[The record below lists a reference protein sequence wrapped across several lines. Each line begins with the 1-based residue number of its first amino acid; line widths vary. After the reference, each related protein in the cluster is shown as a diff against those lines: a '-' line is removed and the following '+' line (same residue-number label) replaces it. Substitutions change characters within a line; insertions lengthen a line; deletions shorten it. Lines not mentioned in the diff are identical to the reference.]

1 MLQRLQR
8 ERQGAAALTGTGLVA
23 AGAIGG
29 GLAGFYYYR
38 ELKGAVIAPLAGRR
52 LRALAMRS
60 RQVGRLAHLGRT
72 GKVFAHGVTGG
83 IRSVLSGGKFKE
95 GFLSAGFTA
104 FASPMISRVGAATG
118 SNVLR
123 SDSGWG
129 CWCERHRNSQ
139 AESFG
144 MGFTTG

>member
-1 MLQRLQR
+1 M
-8 ERQGAAALTGTGLVA
+8 
-23 AGAIGG
+23 
-29 GLAGFYYYR
+29 
-38 ELKGAVIAPLAGRR
+38 APLAGRR

-118 SNVLR
+118 SNVLEATAAGVVGGAA
-123 SDSGWG
+123 SELAGGKFKDGFATGVMSHVFNQINSSGKSRCKQG
-129 CWCERHRNSQ
+129 SS
-139 AESFG
+139 A
-144 MGFTTG
+144 